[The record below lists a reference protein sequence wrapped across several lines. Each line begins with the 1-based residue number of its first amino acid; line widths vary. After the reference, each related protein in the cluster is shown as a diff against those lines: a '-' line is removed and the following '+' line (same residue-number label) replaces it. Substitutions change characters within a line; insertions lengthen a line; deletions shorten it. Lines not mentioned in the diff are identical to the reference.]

1 MQMKENKFISSAGP
15 SITELEINYVTDAI
29 KNGWG
34 NNMNGYID
42 RFTSKFSEYV
52 DLPYCLPTSHCTD
65 AIHLALIAAGI
76 KEGDE
81 VIVPDLTWVASAA
94 PILYLNATPVF
105 ADVDPQT
112 WCINPDSIQEN
123 ITSKTKAVIAVDLLG
138 NMPDMDP
145 IINLCNQNDLIL
157 IEDAAEGIGASY
169 KNKLAG
175 QFGHISV
182 FSLNATK
189 LIMSGQGGVLCT
201 SDEKLFEKAKL
212 FSHHGIDQN
221 IEGKYFWSY
230 ELGYQYKWT
239 NIQAA
244 LALAQLER
252 IHELI
257 EFKTKLYDKFQ
268 EELSSIDGLSLNDS
282 PDIIQQSYWITCAIH
297 EKIGE
302 LSKESVIKE
311 FNESGIAIRP
321 MFYPIS
327 AMPPYKKFA
336 NKDVSSINKVSYDI
350 SRNGICLPSGN
361 DLNLEEDVPRI
372 ASKLKNILS

>member
-1 MQMKENKFISSAGP
+1 MQKNKFIPSAGP
-15 SITELEINYVTDAI
+15 SITSLEIDYVTDAI

-34 NNMNGYID
+34 ANMNGYLD
-42 RFTSKFSEYV
+42 KFTLKFSEYI
-52 DLPYCLPTSHCTD
+52 DLPFCLPTSHCTD

-112 WCINPDSIQEN
+112 WCITPESIQKN

-138 NMPDMDP
+138 NMPDMDS
-145 IINLCNQNDLIL
+145 IIDLCNENEIIL

-169 KNKLAG
+169 KGKLAG

-189 LIMSGQGGVLCT
+189 LIMSGQGGILCT
-201 SDEKLFEKAKL
+201 RDKKLFEKAKL
-212 FSHHGIDQN
+212 ASHHGIDQN

-252 IHELI
+252 ISELL
-257 EFKTKLYDKFQ
+257 EFKTNLYYRFK
-268 EELSSIDGLSLNDS
+268 EELSSIPGLILNDG
-282 PDIIQQSYWITCAIH
+282 PDTIQQSYWITCAVH
-297 EKIGE
+297 NQIGK
-302 LSKESVIKE
+302 LSKEFVMDE
-311 FNESGIAIRP
+311 FNKADIGIRP

-327 AMPPYKKFA
+327 SMPPYRKFA
-336 NKDVSSINKVSYDI
+336 KKDISSINKVSYNV
-350 SRNGICLPSGN
+350 SMNGICLPSGN

>member
-1 MQMKENKFISSAGP
+1 MNIKGRIPSAGP
-15 SITELEINYVTDAI
+15 SITSLEIDYVTDAI

-34 NNMNGYID
+34 ANMNGYLD
-42 RFTSKFSEYV
+42 KFTSKFSEYI

-112 WCINPDSIQEN
+112 WCITPESVQKN

-138 NMPDMDP
+138 NMPDMDS
-145 IINLCNQNDLIL
+145 IIDLCNENEIIL

-169 KNKLAG
+169 KGKLAG

-189 LIMSGQGGVLCT
+189 LIMSGQGGIFCT
-201 SDEKLFEKAKL
+201 KDKKLFEKAKL
-212 FSHHGIDQN
+212 VSHHGIDQN

-252 IHELI
+252 ISELI
-257 EFKTKLYDKFQ
+257 EFKTNLYYRFK
-268 EELSSIDGLSLNDS
+268 EELSSIPGLILNDG
-282 PDIIQQSYWITCAIH
+282 PDTIQQSYWITCAVH
-297 EKIGE
+297 NQIGK
-302 LSKESVIKE
+302 LSKEFVMDE
-311 FNESGIAIRP
+311 FNKSDIDIRP

-327 AMPPYKKFA
+327 SMPPYRKFA
-336 NKDVSSINKVSYDI
+336 KKDISSINKVSYNV
-350 SRNGICLPSGN
+350 SMNGICLPSGN
-361 DLNLEEDVPRI
+361 ELSLDNDVPRI
-372 ASKLKNILS
+372 ANVFKKILS

>member
-1 MQMKENKFISSAGP
+1 MNIKRRISSAGP
-15 SITELEINYVTDAI
+15 SITSLEIDYVTDAI

-34 NNMNGYID
+34 ANMNGYLD
-42 RFTSKFSEYV
+42 RFTSKFSEYI

-112 WCINPDSIQEN
+112 WCITPESIQKN

-138 NMPDMDP
+138 NMPDMDS
-145 IINLCNQNDLIL
+145 IIDLCNENEIIL

-169 KNKLAG
+169 KGKLAG

-189 LIMSGQGGVLCT
+189 LIMSGQGGILCT
-201 SDEKLFEKAKL
+201 RDKKLFEKAKL
-212 FSHHGIDQN
+212 VSHHGIDQN

-252 IHELI
+252 ISELI
-257 EFKTKLYDKFQ
+257 EFKTNLYYRFK
-268 EELSSIDGLSLNDS
+268 EELSSIPGLILNDG
-282 PDIIQQSYWITCAIH
+282 PDTIQQSYWITCAVH
-297 EKIGE
+297 NQIGK
-302 LSKESVIKE
+302 LSKEFVMDE
-311 FNESGIAIRP
+311 FNKADIDIRP

-327 AMPPYKKFA
+327 SMPPYRKFA
-336 NKDVSSINKVSYDI
+336 KKDISSINKVSYNV
-350 SRNGICLPSGN
+350 SMNGICLPSGN
-361 DLNLEEDVPRI
+361 ELSLDNDVSRI
-372 ASKLKNILS
+372 ANVFKKILS